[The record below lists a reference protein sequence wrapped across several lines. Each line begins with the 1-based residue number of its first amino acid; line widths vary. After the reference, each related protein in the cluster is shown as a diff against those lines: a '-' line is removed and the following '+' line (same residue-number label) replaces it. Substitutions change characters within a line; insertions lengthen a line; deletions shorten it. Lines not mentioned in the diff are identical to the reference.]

1 MLYEREHLNSR
12 PNIWCLSLN
21 QQGLGY
27 MYSIDIV
34 GVLLAF
40 SLNDD
45 L

>member
-1 MLYEREHLNSR
+1 MLVLTPRKSDGLISAG
-12 PNIWCLSLN
+12 LN
-21 QQGLGY
+21 QQGMGY